1 MLFDRLP
8 KPATTVS
15 GLENSA
21 HRDTDNLPMHR
32 HSAVASPPLVTG
44 PDCSTERTI
53 PVEHI
58 HRSPYRTVA
67 LAPGPSAIAARL
79 LNPDAHNNVLV
90 RRRPQ
95 GGYELLVG
103 EFDWR
108 LAQAARCDTIR
119 AQVLDRADDGLARQL
134 ATLDADQ
141 DLKHLP
147 HAATHEG
154 VLPWSGEGKLLIA
167 RAIQLLNK
175 EKGWSL
181 TESARLFGLSR
192 TEGAHYVRVLSLP
205 ADILDLLNRGSLSFG
220 QARALSRIAHRPA
233 QVRLLAVKVATLPGT
248 PARARRRSCSVREV
262 ERLVADALQ
271 PPALGDSNAVLLLGG
286 VTAPGDRREVSVRH
300 GSADLRRT
308 ERLLNEGCGF
318 PVHIEFDTRSQ
329 RGHLVLE
336 FRSIDEF
343 QTLAELL
350 APGID
355 FGCE

>member
-1 MLFDRLP
+1 MDLNSDVAAPSL
-8 KPATTVS
+8 TV
-15 GLENSA
+15 A
-21 HRDTDNLPMHR
+21 
-32 HSAVASPPLVTG
+32 
-44 PDCSTERTI
+44 PDCSTERKI
-53 PVEHI
+53 PVEQV
-58 HRSPYRTVA
+58 HRSPYRPVA
-67 LAPGPSAIAARL
+67 LVPGPSAIAEWL
-79 LNPDAHNNVLV
+79 INPDAHNNVLV

-119 AQVLDRADDGLARQL
+119 AQVLDKADDGLARRL
-134 ATLDADQ
+134 ATLDADR

-147 HAATHEG
+147 QAATHEG
-154 VLPWSGEGKLLIA
+154 VLPWSGKGKLVIA
-167 RAIQLLNK
+167 RAIHLLNR
-175 EKGWSL
+175 ERNWSL

-220 QARALSRIAHRPA
+220 QARALSRIAHRPT

-271 PPALGDSNAVLLLGG
+271 PLTREDRNADPLVGE
-286 VTAPGDRREVSVRH
+286 VAAHRDRREVSRRH

-318 PVHIEFDTRSQ
+318 PLHIEFDTRSQ

-350 APGID
+350 APGIH
-355 FGCE
+355 FEHE